1 MSTSAHP
8 ESRPPAR
15 RAGDRL
21 RRTCSAWLA
30 VVAAAWSIGIAAW
43 SRGDE
48 LVLRPSVKLKDKQ
61 FVGFDE
67 DGVRLGLTT
76 RPIGWDQIVGGTLA
90 NDQARFD
97 RLREAL
103 GEPLRQI
110 HQALTEGTYAA
121 ALEPAEALFP
131 RFADRHSTSAYM
143 VSQSLVWARLALHK
157 PEEAIEPYLV
167 CLTLHQTVKDL
178 GALPGRR
185 RLQYDSKTG
194 LSPDLPLIG
203 FDRDRAAAA
212 LPGARARMRK
222 LGETAPAGLRLYL
235 AALAMAANDVDA
247 VDAELTALASS
258 VRNVAEIA
266 DALRAQ
272 GMAMR
277 GQTADALNRLKEIH
291 KVCLDANKPLV
302 GYWIGMGRLSRSAGE
317 ARDGVIDLLNVAASH
332 GEEQPALAAAAL
344 YAAQKALAKQNDA
357 VAAQAVQV
365 ELLRS
370 FPDTDHGGRLLTELG
385 PDSAAAKAAVALET
399 AEAKA
404 EAEAAKASAASG
416 DGGPRAER
424 PRPGSRPAGKRP
436 GQPKQ
441 KDRPR

>member
-1 MSTSAHP
+1 MSTSPRP
-8 ESRPPAR
+8 ESRP
-15 RAGDRL
+15 AGGDGLGPTPRF
-21 RRTCSAWLA
+21 WLA
-30 VVAAAWSIGIAAW
+30 VVAATVAWSIGIDACA
-43 SRGDE
+43 RGDE
-48 LVLRPSVKLKDKQ
+48 LVLRPNVKLKDKQ

-110 HQALTEGTYAA
+110 HQALNEGNYAA
-121 ALEPAEALFP
+121 ALGPAEALFP

-143 VSQSLVWARLALHK
+143 VSQALVWARLALHK

-185 RLQYDSKTG
+185 RLQYDSKTV

-212 LPGARARMRK
+212 LPGARARLGK
-222 LGETAPAGLRLYL
+222 LGETAPRGLRLYL
-235 AALAMAANDVDA
+235 AGLAMAANDATA
-247 VDAELTALASS
+247 VDNELAAIESPI
-258 VRNVAEIA
+258 RNVAEIA

-272 GMAMR
+272 VMAMR
-277 GQTADALNRLKEIH
+277 GQTADALSRLEEIH
-291 KVCLDANKPLV
+291 KACLESNKPLV
-302 GYWIGMGRLSRSAGE
+302 GYFMGMARLSRSGVDP
-317 ARDGVIDLLNVAASH
+317 RDGVIDLLNVAASQ
-332 GEEQPALAAAAL
+332 GEEQPGLAAAAL
-344 YAAQKALAKQNDA
+344 YAAQKALVKQNDA
-357 VAAQAVQV
+357 ASAQAVQV

-370 FPDTDHGGRLLTELG
+370 FRETDHGGRLMAELG
-385 PDSAAAKAAVALET
+385 PDSAAAKAAVALEA

-404 EAEAAKASAASG
+404 EAEAAQASATTG

-424 PRPGSRPAGKRP
+424 PRPKSRPASRRP